1 MTPLQKL
8 RQRLL
13 PENKP
18 VKRLEIDPDTQALID
33 SLIEV
38 GWGWAK
44 YARKIHNQ
52 GWVSLRQK
60 DCLIRMRQKLNTQR
74 AKGLASS
81 NPYYHLDRD
90 EYCDRGMEGHP
101 GEYDGC

>member
-18 VKRLEIDPDTQALID
+18 VERLEIDADTQALID

-60 DCLIRMRQKLNTQR
+60 DCLIRMRQKTYY
-74 AKGLASS
+74 S
-81 NPYYHLDRD
+81 PYPD
-90 EYCDRGMEGHP
+90 EYCDWGMEGHS
-101 GEYDGC
+101 GEYDGR

>member
-18 VKRLEIDPDTQALID
+18 VERLEIDPDTQALID
-33 SLIEV
+33 SLIGA

-60 DCLIRMRQKLNTQR
+60 DCLIRMGRRLSIQR
-74 AKGLASS
+74 AMGRASS

-90 EYCDRGMEGHP
+90 EYCDWGVEGHP